1 MSQQS
6 LIPRHGR
13 THFARCRPP
22 HRAVTKGR
30 CALPHERVLWH
41 RVRERAPLTGRSSPL
56 LVAAFG
62 TDGPGDWRL
71 LPTMANRMP
80 TAASYPRAPSDAEL
94 KFEVI
99 QLAAGSVPEVT
110 TAGPELFP
118 ASGLRP
124 TLDDN
129 PIP

>member
-1 MSQQS
+1 
-6 LIPRHGR
+6 
-13 THFARCRPP
+13 
-22 HRAVTKGR
+22 
-30 CALPHERVLWH
+30 
-41 RVRERAPLTGRSSPL
+41 
-56 LVAAFG
+56 
-62 TDGPGDWRL
+62 
-71 LPTMANRMP
+71 MANRMP
-80 TAASYPRAPSDAEL
+80 TAASYLRAPSEAEL

-99 QLAAGSVPEVT
+99 QVAGGKVPEVT